1 MCDPSSLATSLAPAR
16 PGGGN
21 IYSGPVNVFIL
32 NAGRSGSQTFAQAC
46 SHATNYSSAHESRSG
61 LLGEAHFDYPDNH
74 IESDNRL
81 SWLLGRLDRRFGD
94 RAFYVHLTRAVEP
107 VAASWAKRAHTGM
120 MNAYRYAI
128 LWHCPKDATP
138 YEVALDYCDTVE
150 ANIRLFLRDKTNGM
164 EFRLEQA
171 RERFPEFWR
180 RIGATGDL
188 TAALA
193 EFEVRHNAAWDQRTD
208 AAPGMLTR
216 VGSKLYRVGRKL
228 PVFLR
233 NA

>member
-1 MCDPSSLATSLAPAR
+1 
-16 PGGGN
+16 
-21 IYSGPVNVFIL
+21 VNVFIL
-32 NAGRSGSQTFAQAC
+32 SAGRSGSQTFARAC
-46 SHATNYSSAHESRSG
+46 AHIANYTSAHESRSG
-61 LLGEAHFDYPDNH
+61 LLGAAHFDYPDGH

-94 RAFYVHLTRAVEP
+94 RAFYVHLTRETGP

-128 LWHCPKDATP
+128 LWHCPKDATALQ
-138 YEVALDYCDTVE
+138 VALDYCGTVE
-150 ANIRLFLRDKTNGM
+150 ENIRLFLRDKKNWM
-164 EFRLEQA
+164 PFRLEEA

-180 RIGATGDL
+180 RIGANGDL
-188 TAALA
+188 DAALA
-193 EFEVRHNAAWDQRTD
+193 EFDVRHNAAWERKSS
-208 AAPGMLTR
+208 AEAGPLGGL
-216 VGSKLYRVGRKL
+216 GSKLYRIGRKL

>member
-1 MCDPSSLATSLAPAR
+1 M
-16 PGGGN
+16 
-21 IYSGPVNVFIL
+21 NVFIL
-32 NAGRSGSQTFAQAC
+32 SAGRSGSQTFARAC
-46 SHATNYSSAHESRSG
+46 DHITNYTSAHESRSG

-94 RAFYVHLTRAVEP
+94 RAFYVHLTRETRP
-107 VAASWAKRAHTGM
+107 VAASWATRAHTGM

-138 YEVALDYCDTVE
+138 MEVALDYCDTVE
-150 ANIRLFLRDKTNGM
+150 ENIRLFLRDKQNRM
-164 EFRLEQA
+164 DLRLEEA

-180 RIGATGDL
+180 SIGAEGDMA
-188 TAALA
+188 AALA
-193 EFEVRHNAAWDQRTD
+193 EFDVRHNAAWDRRPESE
-208 AAPGMLTR
+208 PGPFARL
-216 VGSKLYRVGRKL
+216 GSKLYRILRKL

>member
-1 MCDPSSLATSLAPAR
+1 M
-16 PGGGN
+16 
-21 IYSGPVNVFIL
+21 NVFIL
-32 NAGRSGSQTFAQAC
+32 SAGRSGSQTFARAC
-46 SHATNYSSAHESRSG
+46 DHITNYTSAHESRSG

-81 SWLLGRLDRRFGD
+81 SWLLGRLDRRFAD
-94 RAFYVHLTRAVEP
+94 SAFYVHLTRETRP

-138 YEVALDYCDTVE
+138 LDVALDYCDTVE
-150 ANIRLFLRDKTNGM
+150 ENIRLFLRDKRNKM
-164 EFRLEQA
+164 DFPLEEA

-180 RIGATGDL
+180 RIAADGDL
-188 TAALA
+188 AAALG
-193 EFEVRHNAAWDQRTD
+193 EFDVRHNTAWERRPE
-208 AAPGMLTR
+208 AEPGPFAR
-216 VGSKLYRVGRKL
+216 FRSKLYRILRKL

>member
-1 MCDPSSLATSLAPAR
+1 M
-16 PGGGN
+16 
-21 IYSGPVNVFIL
+21 NVFIL
-32 NAGRSGSQTFAQAC
+32 STGRSGSQTFARAC
-46 SHATNYSSAHESRSG
+46 AHITNYTSAHESRSG

-94 RAFYVHLTRAVEP
+94 RAFYVHLTRATRP
-107 VAASWAKRAHTGM
+107 VAESWAKRAHTGM

-138 YEVALDYCDTVE
+138 LDVALDYCDTVE
-150 ANIRLFLRDKTNGM
+150 ENIRLFLRDKQNKM
-164 EFRLEQA
+164 DFPLEEA

-180 RIGATGDL
+180 RIAAEGDL
-188 TAALA
+188 AAALG
-193 EFEVRHNAAWDQRTD
+193 EFDVRHNAAWDRRPESE
-208 AAPGMLTR
+208 PGPFAR
-216 VGSKLYRVGRKL
+216 FRSKLYRILRKL